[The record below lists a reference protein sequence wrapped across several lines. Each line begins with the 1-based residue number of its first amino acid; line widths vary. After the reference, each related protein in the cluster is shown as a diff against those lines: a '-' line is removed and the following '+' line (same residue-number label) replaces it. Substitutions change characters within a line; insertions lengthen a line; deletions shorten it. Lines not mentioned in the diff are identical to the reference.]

1 MNPVDPR
8 YVPGLPE
15 AIAVLEE
22 NDLGLY
28 GAQEIATTVLRAAT
42 PVILAAA
49 LADLA
54 DACEEDG
61 YFGPELPLYLD
72 TMSAQIRER
81 ISNA

>member
-1 MNPVDPR
+1 MSHIDPQFA
-8 YVPGLPE
+8 PGMYE
-15 AIAVLEE
+15 AMTALGAE
-22 NDLGLY
+22 DFGLY

-42 PVILAAA
+42 PAILAAA

-72 TMSAQIRER
+72 TMSAEIRR
-81 ISNA
+81 RTNNA

>member
-1 MNPVDPR
+1 MTQTDPR
-8 YVPGLPE
+8 FCPGLPE
-15 AIAVLEE
+15 AMAALDGNE
-22 NDLGLY
+22 LGLY
-28 GAQEIATTVLRAAT
+28 GSREIATVILRAAT
-42 PVILAAA
+42 PAILAAA

-81 ISNA
+81 TSNA